1 MGRERGAISSALHTI
16 RYPSGE
22 TEYRMSEK
30 TPAEGDI
37 LTRNGDNWVV
47 EEVREADDGS
57 TVVTLRPRPRI
68 EPGPDGE

>member
-1 MGRERGAISSALHTI
+1 
-16 RYPSGE
+16 
-22 TEYRMSEK
+22 MSEK